1 MPRNVWES
9 LWITEAFGLNRILR
23 GREYGEASR
32 EKEKEKYE
40 VLVCLTSL

>member
-1 MPRNVWES
+1 MPRNVRES

-32 EKEKEKYE
+32 EKEKEKSE

>member
-9 LWITEAFGLNRILR
+9 SWITEAFRLNRILR
-23 GREYGEASR
+23 GREYDEAGG

-40 VLVCLTSL
+40 ILVCLTSL